1 MTTFSVHYVLTGPE
15 VPVYRRIL
23 EIWASGASGKSK
35 EFAEL
40 LLKET
45 CDPNGE
51 PSARVEEY
59 IGIERLGTL
68 WKTLEV
74 ELKRM
79 RELEKANNQKPFE
92 EQDSLISREV
102 HLLENISEKVRAT
115 EISSRYHP

>member
-1 MTTFSVHYVLTGPE
+1 MTMYAVHYVLTGSE
-15 VPVYRRIL
+15 VLIYRRIL

-45 CDPNGE
+45 CDANGE
-51 PSARVEEY
+51 LSARVEEY

-68 WKTLEV
+68 WKTLEI

-79 RELEKANNQKPFE
+79 RELEEANNQKPLE

-102 HLLENISEKVRAT
+102 YLLEQVSEKVRAT
-115 EISSRYHP
+115 EISSRYNP